1 MASVL
6 INRHRNIAVAVRRN
20 RTGVAIIA
28 HSAGKLTL
36 QQLSDDDF
44 RESWQE
50 YDYPL
55 DKLLGH
61 LLMHARRI
69 GATKGALNAIER
81 LCADPMVTAPR
92 LL

>member
-1 MASVL
+1 MASAL
-6 INRHRNIAVAVRRN
+6 INRHRNIAVAVRRS
-20 RTGVAIIA
+20 RAGVAIIA

-36 QQLSDDDF
+36 QQLSDGDF

-55 DKLLGH
+55 DKLLERF
-61 LLMHARRI
+61 LLHARLV
-69 GATKGALNAIER
+69 GASKEALHAIER